1 MRLIIVSNRLLITIT
16 QEKGI
21 LQYRESAGGLVSGL
35 SAYLDTMKGTLLTRD
50 DCRWLGWPGSTIN
63 EPQQKEVSDYLHQ
76 RFRAY
81 PVFLSEED
89 MDSFYL
95 GFCNRTI
102 WPLFHYFPSHVV
114 YDSSFWSSYER
125 VNRVFCDT
133 LAEIAEADDLIWIH
147 DYHLMLLPGMIRE
160 KMPGASI
167 GFFLHIPFPS
177 FEIYRLLPHPWRQ
190 AILEGLLGADLIG
203 FHTQE
208 YTQYF
213 LRCVLRIMGHDHTM
227 GLINLNKR
235 MVKAETFPMGID
247 FNKYHHVWNAKEVK
261 KVRSRLNKNFAGYK
275 IILSIDRLDYSKGI
289 INRLKGFELFL
300 EKNNDWLGKVIL
312 VLILVPSRIGVDQ
325 YQQMKKQIDEQI
337 SIING
342 RFGRMDWTP
351 IIYQYKFLS
360 FNDLSALYGV
370 SDVCLVTP
378 LRDGMNLVAKEYV
391 AARYDK
397 TGVLVLSEMAGAAR
411 EMGEAIIVNP
421 NHVDELAVALQE
433 ALAMTREEQIRRNL
447 IMQKR
452 LQRYDVGRWA
462 SEFIGRLQ
470 SLKKEQ
476 IEKYHA
482 KYLSPDVWQKL
493 RLRFQDASKKILFL
507 DYDGTLIPFD
517 SQPMEAHPTPELMS
531 LLDQLSRIP
540 ETEIVIISGRD
551 RHTLENWFG
560 RQPLNLVAEHG
571 VWVKPRK
578 ETWQVIK
585 PLMNDWK
592 PRIIPVLEIYADR
605 LPGSWVEEKEYS
617 VVWHFR
623 KADPELSSI
632 RTKELLDELLSLTS
646 NIDVQVLPGNRV
658 IEIRNAGVN
667 KGVAG
672 LYYLKRDYYNFIL
685 AIGDDWTDEDLF
697 RALPPEAYTIR
708 LGMVASHAR
717 FNLFERKEIFSLLR
731 DLATAK
737 SVPRNQ

>member
-1 MRLIIVSNRLLITIT
+1 MKLIIVSNRLPITII
-16 QEKGI
+16 QEKGA

-35 SAYLDTMKGTLLTRD
+35 SAYLDTMKGTLLTRE
-50 DCRWLGWPGSTIN
+50 DCQWLGWPGSTID
-63 EPQQKEVSDYLHQ
+63 ESQRPEVSDVLRQH
-76 RFRAY
+76 FHAH
-81 PVFLSEED
+81 PVFLPEED
-89 MDSFYL
+89 MDKFYL

-102 WPLFHYFPSHVV
+102 WPLFHYFPSYVV
-114 YDSSFWSSYER
+114 YDSSFWSSYQR
-125 VNRVFCDT
+125 VNQVFCDT
-133 LAEIAEADDLIWIH
+133 LAEIAEASDLIWIH

-160 KMPGASI
+160 KIPGAAI

-177 FEIYRLLPHPWRQ
+177 FEIYRLLPHPWRR

-213 LRCVLRIMGHDHTM
+213 LRCVLRIMGYDHNL

-247 FNKYHHVWNAKEVK
+247 FNKYHHAWNAKEVK
-261 KVRSRLNKNFAGYK
+261 KERSRLSKNFAGYK

-300 EKNNDWLGKVIL
+300 EKNNDWIGKVIL

-378 LRDGMNLVAKEYV
+378 LRDGMNLVAKEYI
-391 AARYDK
+391 AARHDK
-397 TGVLVLSEMAGAAR
+397 TGVLVLSEMAGVAK

-421 NHVDELAVALQE
+421 NHVDELAAALQE
-433 ALAMTREEQIRRNL
+433 ALAVTREEQIRRNL

-462 SEFIGRLQ
+462 AEFIGRLQ
-470 SLKKEQ
+470 TLKKEQ

-482 KYLSPDVWQKL
+482 KYLSPDVWHKL
-493 RLRFQDASKKILFL
+493 RLGFQEARKRIIFL
-507 DYDGTLIPFD
+507 DYDGTIIPFD
-517 SQPMEAHPTPELMS
+517 PEPMQAQPTPELRS
-531 LLDQLSRIP
+531 LLEQLSRIA

-551 RHTLENWFG
+551 RHTLEDWFG

-571 VWVKPRK
+571 VWVKPRQ
-578 ETWQVIK
+578 ETWQMIK

-592 PRIIPVLEIYADR
+592 PRILPVLEIYTDR
-605 LPGSWVEEKEYS
+605 LPGSWVEEKDYS

-632 RTKELLDELLSLTS
+632 RAKELMDELLSLTA

-672 LYYLKRDYYNFIL
+672 LYYLKRDYYNFIM

-697 RALPPEAYTIR
+697 RALPTEAYTIR
-708 LGMVASHAR
+708 LGMVASHAQ

-731 DLATAK
+731 DLATANR
-737 SVPRNQ
+737 VT